1 MPVPTASFL
10 VGLIVLGYLLTFI
23 VFAVLRV
30 LTGISIQRV
39 GYSGF
44 RRIAFSPR
52 HGIKITIRGVGLSPH
67 RPTFALPTWCSLV
80 ITELCIT
87 VDIKAIEDGKNA
99 RSEGFKHTNGSARKS
114 NGSVDGPADGDKS
127 DEGHG
132 KLWRDLTEIKEKIKR
147 LHGKIHWLRLIDLI
161 ADAAEVNIV
170 GVGSLRIE
178 RATLSVDTRSQT
190 VDRSRLFQHHQSK
203 PESQRPAEWKSIVR
217 SVLFTP
223 EGRESSEVLDYFA
236 LNIHGLLHR
245 ELQGLR
251 DASITFK
258 LGRLNVPYDDIE
270 HAKKSA
276 DLIRGRYAQPHE
288 ANSKDVS
295 LSDALDEMEQPGSRE
310 ERIVQTV
317 SDSRAFISS
326 ILRGIHEVQL
336 AVGFLGFS
344 KKLSV
349 KADSGA
355 SVYFNLAMK
364 EVGMDILRLDS
375 KTPARGRCSPRSVDR
390 YFYRR
395 RY

>member
-10 VGLIVLGYLLTFI
+10 VGLIVLGYLFTFI

-39 GYSGF
+39 GYSGL

-80 ITELCIT
+80 VTELCIT
-87 VDIKAIEDGKNA
+87 VDIKALEDGKKS
-99 RSEGFKHTNGSARKS
+99 RSEGFKHTNGSDRKS
-114 NGSVDGPADGDKS
+114 NGSVDGPADGEKS
-127 DEGHG
+127 EEGHG
-132 KLWRDLTEIKEKIKR
+132 KLWRDLTEVKEKIKR
-147 LHGKIHWLRLIDLI
+147 LHGKIHWLRLVDLI

-310 ERIVQTV
+310 ERVFTSTWQ
-317 SDSRAFISS
+317 
-326 ILRGIHEVQL
+326 
-336 AVGFLGFS
+336 
-344 KKLSV
+344 
-349 KADSGA
+349 
-355 SVYFNLAMK
+355 
-364 EVGMDILRLDS
+364 
-375 KTPARGRCSPRSVDR
+375 
-390 YFYRR
+390 
-395 RY
+395 